1 MIPVTDLEDP
11 ALSIFH
17 TLNEAQLRHYFEP
30 HGGLFIA
37 ESAKVTERALDAGCI
52 PHSMLINDALHTEE
66 AVRILNRLASSCE
79 IPAAFI
85 SAWMD
90 AK

>member
-1 MIPVTDLEDP
+1 MIIPVQDLTDP

-37 ESAKVTERALDAGCI
+37 EMASRQTVA
-52 PHSMLINDALHTEE
+52 DALGWDLCRDREYGKT
-66 AVRILNRLASSCE
+66 RLL
-79 IPAAFI
+79 I
-85 SAWMD
+85 W
-90 AK
+90 KRH